1 MIYLD
6 NAATTLIKPDCVIE
20 AVCGAMSHMGNS
32 GRGSH
37 GASLDAARTIYEARE
52 AAARFFGFEDPTR
65 VVFTSNIPSGRAGTG
80 SNHRAGWKRRH
91 YLLWGY

>member
-37 GASLDAARTIYEARE
+37 GASLDAARTIYEAQP
-52 AAARFFGFEDPTR
+52 AFLDLK
-65 VVFTSNIPSGRAGTG
+65 IPPA
-80 SNHRAGWKRRH
+80 WC
-91 YLLWGY
+91 LLPI